1 MSNIFIVA
9 AKRTPFGAFGG
20 ALKTLTSTEL
30 GAISTKAALS
40 AGKIDPSLVDAVYFG
55 NVIQSSSDAA
65 YLARH
70 IGLKCGIPIPV
81 PALTINRLCGSGFET
96 VIQGAKSIALKEA
109 KIVVCGGSE
118 NMSMAPLQADGNDA
132 RWGISLGS
140 GLKMRDSLW
149 DGLTD
154 QYAGTP
160 MGMTAENLAEKY
172 GISREDCDE
181 FAIRSQHTWAKAHKE
196 GVFDLEIAKVE
207 IETKK
212 GVKVR
217 KRRDRFRFPRLKSHP
232 MFLPLQRNISNFPPP
247 KVIDTDEHPRPDTS
261 LEKISSLR
269 PVFKKDGVVTA
280 ANASGIC
287 DGAGTII
294 LASEDAVLDHDLR
307 PLARLASYHVSGCDP
322 TVMGIGPVPAIRG
335 ALDRAGM
342 SLADVDRMEINEA
355 FAAQFL
361 ACAKELELD
370 MEKTNLHGGAISLG
384 HPLGASGS
392 RITAHLA
399 NEFGRGGSGN
409 VFVGSACI
417 GGGQGIAVVLE
428 RV

>member
-1 MSNIFIVA
+1 MTMSNIFIVA

-20 ALKTLTSTEL
+20 SLKKLTSTEL
-30 GAISTKAALS
+30 GVISTKS
-40 AGKIDPSLVDAVYFG
+40 AIASANIDPSAIDAVYFG

-70 IGLKCGIPIPV
+70 VGLKCGVPV
-81 PALTINRLCGSGFET
+81 SSPALTINRLCGSGFET
-96 VIQGAKSIALKEA
+96 VIQGAKSIKLGEA

-118 NMSMAPLQADGNDA
+118 NMSMAPLQVDGNDA
-132 RWGISLGS
+132 RWGVPLGS

-154 QYAGTP
+154 QHVGTP
-160 MGMTAENLAEKY
+160 MGITAENLAEQY
-172 GISREDCDE
+172 DISREDCDE
-181 FAIRSQHTWAKAHKE
+181 LAIRSQQTWGEAHKN
-196 GVFDLEIAKVE
+196 GVFDLEMAPVE

-212 GVKVR
+212 GTKT
-217 KRRDRFRFPRLKSHP
+217 
-232 MFLPLQRNISNFPPP
+232 
-247 KVIDTDEHPRPDTS
+247 IDTDEHPRPDTS
-261 LEKISSLR
+261 LEKLASLR

-294 LASEDAVLDHDLR
+294 LASEEAVKEHNLK
-307 PLARLASYHVSGCDP
+307 PLARLASYHVSGCEP
-322 TVMGIGPVPAIRG
+322 SIMGIGPVPAING
-335 ALDRAGM
+335 ALASAGM
-342 SLADVDRMEINEA
+342 TLADVDRVEINEA

-361 ACAKELELD
+361 ACAKALDLD
-370 MEKTNLHGGAISLG
+370 MSKTNLHGGAISLG

-399 NEFGRGGSGN
+399 NEFQRADGN
-409 VFVGSACI
+409 VHVGSACI